1 MATDFEDRLL
11 PVEVIEA
18 TDFDAFVT
26 ETLSRVSRDDD
37 SSKIDQKVV
46 RQCINMASSFL
57 LTDTTMNPGR
67 GVATWFSGF
76 SNLVDLI
83 MVLDKRDELEIE
95 TLSAAS
101 RACSECWIAA
111 GSWAGLI
118 ECRGRVEELAKKLKD
133 ILDHNKRTYR
143 GSF

>member
-1 MATDFEDRLL
+1 
-11 PVEVIEA
+11 
-18 TDFDAFVT
+18 
-26 ETLSRVSRDDD
+26 
-37 SSKIDQKVV
+37 
-46 RQCINMASSFL
+46 MASSFL

-67 GVATWFSGF
+67 GVTTWFVGF

-83 MVLDKRDELEIE
+83 IVLDKRDELEIE

-118 ECRGRVEELAKKLKD
+118 ECRRRVEELAKKLKD
-133 ILDHNKRTYR
+133 ILDDNKRTYR

>member
-1 MATDFEDRLL
+1 
-11 PVEVIEA
+11 
-18 TDFDAFVT
+18 
-26 ETLSRVSRDDD
+26 
-37 SSKIDQKVV
+37 
-46 RQCINMASSFL
+46 MASSFL

-67 GVATWFSGF
+67 GVATWFAGF

-83 MVLDKRDELEIE
+83 IVLDKRDELEIE

-118 ECRGRVEELAKKLKD
+118 ECRSRVEELAKKLKD
-133 ILDHNKRTYR
+133 ILDDNKRTYR
-143 GSF
+143 GSFLL